1 MNKNKAIKWIRRASG
16 TIAFASFL
24 LALGIV
30 GGIETQSI
38 ELIPGAIAAALLVGA
53 FALTASLADALT
65 RRRAR

>member
-1 MNKNKAIKWIRRASG
+1 MNKKKAIKWIRRASG
-16 TIAFASFL
+16 AIAFASFL
-24 LALGIV
+24 LALGVI

-38 ELIPGAIAAALLVGA
+38 EPLPGFLAAALLVGV